1 VNLIKTIGSCG
12 IVFDTEDHS
21 GLGNDRATVRVECT
35 AHLILNRYC
44 VDKYG
49 HICLTPSLPLSE
61 LQGPLELLKAELDS
75 LLEQGKTQ
83 FRNTQ
88 QAA

>member
-1 VNLIKTIGSCG
+1 MNLIKTIGNCG
-12 IVFDTEDHS
+12 LVFDIDAPTGATH
-21 GLGNDRATVRVECT
+21 RAEYP

-61 LQGPLELLKAELDS
+61 LQGSIELIKAELDS
-75 LLEQGKTQ
+75 LLEQGKVQ
-83 FRNTQ
+83 FSNTQ
-88 QAA
+88 RAA